1 MPTEPAVPTLSEVVH
16 RAVTVCDPEGDNDG
30 LAQFLERFRDADEP
44 ITAEPDVELR
54 IAEGKGA
61 IDPQD
66 EDPAVVMAAA
76 VATYLAF
83 RRDELPEEREEL
95 LRLAARAEFDGKP
108 PPEVADWLASEGAAA

>member
-16 RAVTVCDPEGDNDG
+16 RAVTACDPDGDHEG
-30 LAQFLERFRDADEP
+30 LAQLLARFEDSDEP
-44 ITAEPDVELR
+44 ITAEADVEERL
-54 IAEGKGA
+54 AEAKGA

-66 EDPAVVMAAA
+66 DYPAVVMAAA

-83 RRDELPEEREEL
+83 RRTEITDDREEL

-108 PPEVADWLASEGAAA
+108 SPAVAEWLAAEGAAL

>member
-1 MPTEPAVPTLSEVVH
+1 MPTLSEIVH
-16 RAVTVCDPEGDNDG
+16 RAVTVCDPEGTNDG

-54 IAEGKGA
+54 IAEAKGV

-83 RRDELPEEREEL
+83 RRDELPDEREEL
-95 LRLAARAEFDGKP
+95 LRLAARAEFHGRP
-108 PPEVADWLASEGAAA
+108 PAEVADWLATEGVAV